1 MLFCT
6 EKHYPTIPL
15 QALAGFSEDKTASR
29 RYTRRFLHLHLS
41 CVAALLSFGAF
52 ICIPIFRGQCDN
64 VPQIYVI
71 LAGVSFLVMI
81 VLFVITWRRMVGG
94 VPISPQSGKP
104 MEVYRL
110 EDTVIEG
117 KYELVYLC
125 RQSQTFFR
133 MVFVAPG
140 D

>member
-6 EKHYPTIPL
+6 KKDYPTITL
-15 QALAGFSEDKTASR
+15 QALAGFSEDKTAAR
-29 RYTRRFLHLHLS
+29 RYTRRFLHLSLS

-52 ICIPIFRGQCDN
+52 ICIPIFRGQGDS
-64 VPQIYVI
+64 VPQIYVV
-71 LAGVSFLVMI
+71 LAGVSLLVAI

-94 VPISPQSGKP
+94 VPISPRSGRP

-110 EDTVIEG
+110 EDTVKEG
-117 KYELVYLC
+117 RYELVYLC

-133 MVFVAPG
+133 MVFGAPG